1 MEIRDNIRLVVV
13 WKIIILSGMIPL
25 ICACSYSGKNVL
37 SHSTSIHPSEY
48 PLLAIMPELSP
59 RVAGGAL
66 NKSYPQLNAGKEF
79 PVTGILR
86 VDGKPYRFMG
96 GDSLRISS
104 LAPLANDS
112 MGWSAKYSYLFPGK
126 GWEQQ
131 TYDDSLW
138 YTGAGA
144 FGSLVKEFPIHTPW
158 GAENIYVR
166 RYFNID
172 NVDAIKGHRVY
183 VYYVCDDQMKLYC
196 NGKCWFE
203 KGITRKVKCHQ
214 LTDDDIAQIRN
225 GNNVLAA
232 HGHNKERNA
241 LLDFGLYIENRKY
254 IDIDTATLKRMDVQ
268 VTQTHYV
275 FQCGDVELQIDFVSP
290 SLSEKWDMT
299 GWPVGFLSYQ
309 IHTEGGEQH
318 TVEISFDVDVEWMFG
333 GCKVNSWV
341 EQGWRFAK
349 SDSLYLG
356 MVADETAFSSDDGHV
371 ILSQNLCA
379 KNANKGVLLLGYGE
393 GRTLQYDGE
402 KVPSLWNKD
411 GSREI
416 KELMKSVGNRYQ
428 KLQEDC
434 YKTDL
439 SWNIKA
445 FQKGN
450 KAFAEKM
457 LPSYRDFVSSHR
469 FVLSP
474 DDHIYCFSDTLGNVR
489 DAYESFPTLMFFN
502 RIDWMKSLLDPIF
515 EYCED
520 IHWVKK
526 YPPYDM
532 GLYPFA
538 NKQVKIDD
546 CGVTAA
552 ANMLIM
558 TAAIVKV
565 ERDFSYAGSHWAQL
579 CLWADYLQ
587 QQMKDENFS
596 TIELM
601 DENDDRVKCVLGCMA
616 YQELIRLKEEYE

>member
-48 PLLAIMPELSP
+48 PLLAITPELSP

-79 PVTGILR
+79 PVKGILR

-138 YTGAGA
+138 YTGTGA

-203 KGITRKVKCHQ
+203 KGITRKV
-214 LTDDDIAQIRN
+214 
-225 GNNVLAA
+225 
-232 HGHNKERNA
+232 
-241 LLDFGLYIENRKY
+241 
-254 IDIDTATLKRMDVQ
+254 
-268 VTQTHYV
+268 
-275 FQCGDVELQIDFVSP
+275 
-290 SLSEKWDMT
+290 
-299 GWPVGFLSYQ
+299 
-309 IHTEGGEQH
+309 
-318 TVEISFDVDVEWMFG
+318 
-333 GCKVNSWV
+333 
-341 EQGWRFAK
+341 
-349 SDSLYLG
+349 
-356 MVADETAFSSDDGHV
+356 
-371 ILSQNLCA
+371 
-379 KNANKGVLLLGYGE
+379 
-393 GRTLQYDGE
+393 
-402 KVPSLWNKD
+402 
-411 GSREI
+411 
-416 KELMKSVGNRYQ
+416 
-428 KLQEDC
+428 DC
-434 YKTDL
+434 YKTDI
-439 SWNIKA
+439 SWNIKT

-489 DAYESFPTLMFFN
+489 DAYESFPALMFFN
-502 RIDWMKSLLDPIF
+502 RTDWMKSLLDPIF

-565 ERDFSYAGSHWAQL
+565 ERDFSYADSHWAQL

>member
-1 MEIRDNIRLVVV
+1 MEIKLIIKLVVM
-13 WKIIILSGMIPL
+13 WKIILIWGIIPL
-25 ICACSYSGKNVL
+25 ICACSYSGKEIQ
-37 SHSTSIHPSEY
+37 TSFDRPISGHT
-48 PLLAIMPELSP
+48 LLALTPDFTIKVTEDT
-59 RVAGGAL
+59 L
-66 NKSYPQLNAGKEF
+66 NKAYPCLRSGKRL
-79 PVTGILR
+79 PLIGILK
-86 VDGKPYRFMG
+86 VDDKSYRFLG

-104 LAPLANDS
+104 LAPLSNEKT
-112 MGWSAKYSYLFPGK
+112 GWLGKYSYLFPEG
-126 GWEQQ
+126 GWEQRE
-131 TYDDSLW
+131 YNDSLW
-138 YTGAGA
+138 NEGKGA
-144 FGSLVKEFPIHTPW
+144 FGSAKGKFPVHTIW
-158 GAENIYVR
+158 GSENIYVR
-166 RYFNID
+166 RHIAIAD
-172 NVDAIKGHRVY
+172 KDALKGHKVY
-183 VYYVCDDQMKLYC
+183 LRYIYDDKIKLYC
-196 NGKCWFE
+196 NGEFLFE
-203 KGITRKVKCHQ
+203 DETFFPQTGCYR
-214 LTDDDIAQIRN
+214 LTDETVAQISGGDN
-225 GNNVLAA
+225 IVAAYGGNSE
-232 HGHNKERNA
+232 GNA
-241 LLDFGLYIENRKY
+241 FLDLGLYIENKTY
-254 IDIDTATLKRMDVQ
+254 TDAEPVKLKQIDMQT
-268 VTQTHYV
+268 TQAHYV
-275 FQCGDVELQIDFVSP
+275 FQCGDVELLIDFVSS

-309 IHTEGGEQH
+309 IRSKDEKVH
-318 TVEISFDVDVEWMFG
+318 TVEILFDVDIEWLFG
-333 GCKVNSWV
+333 KSKVDSWC
-341 EQGWRFAK
+341 ENNWRFAK
-349 SDSLYLG
+349 SDSLYLA
-356 MVADETAFSSDDGHV
+356 MEASKSTFSSEDGHV
-371 ILSQNLCA
+371 ILSQKLCVE
-379 KNANKGVLLLGYGE
+379 NENKGIMLIGYEE
-393 GRTLQYDGE
+393 GQTLQCGGE
-402 KVPSLWNKD
+402 SLHPLWNKD

-474 DDHIYCFSDTLGNVR
+474 DDHIYCFNDTLGNVR

-502 RIDWMKSLLDPIF
+502 RTDWMKSLLDPIF

-532 GLYPFA
+532 GLYPFI